1 MAAAGLL
8 LVSGAL
14 ATAGI
19 GQAAGDAAPVVFS
32 GEATA
37 SGVRVTIQAPEAPLT
52 NTPFD
57 AGAPT
62 AYAQLD
68 TIGGTSAY
76 AAYPFPGTVFQSGP
90 GIAVGLLNQSGVPVP
105 SPPGFPNYVASDS
118 TTPSAESGSGPYHL
132 KATSSPT
139 KADALATGGIHSDGN
154 AGSSGSSAGLAT
166 ATATVESLG
175 AAAGAVATAVSS
187 SQALTTGPLTIGS
200 VRSRVTVKLTADGT
214 ATPTT
219 ELAVTGVRI
228 AGVPVSVTQDGLAA
242 AGTTV
247 PFTTDPA
254 LTAALAKAGLT
265 AELVAGWQLEKG
277 AIAPA
282 VRITAPV
289 PTPGLGNG
297 TGTLI
302 LVLGGAS
309 AAFSSFVPP
318 VPDVVPPVV
327 GGGAGGGA
335 GGNGPDATAA
345 SGEAPESSAVGPSA
359 ASRGSAT
366 GASGAFPALAPDQTA
381 GTGSPTGAAGA
392 GAGSA
397 AGPADVALRP
407 GGAAAGR
414 PVASLRDLSE
424 PFDIRHLYLA
434 AAALTLLILG
444 LATLLGHLGV
454 RSP

>member
-1 MAAAGLL
+1 MGVAGLL
-8 LVSGAL
+8 LVAGAL

-19 GQAAGDAAPVVFS
+19 GQASGNPAPLVFS

-37 SGVRVTIQAPEAPLT
+37 SGVRVTIQAPDAPLT

-62 AYAQLD
+62 GYAQLD

-76 AAYPFPGTVFQSGP
+76 AAYPFPGALFQSGP

-105 SPPGFPNYVASDS
+105 SPPGFPNYVASDG

-139 KADALATGGIHSDGN
+139 KADALATGGIKSDGGN
-154 AGSSGSSAGLAT
+154 AGLAT

-175 AAAGAVATAVSS
+175 AAAGAVATALSTNE
-187 SQALTTGPLTIGS
+187 ALTIGPLTIGS
-200 VRSRVTVKLTADGT
+200 VRSRVTVNLAPDGT

-219 ELAVTGVRI
+219 ELAVSGVEI
-228 AGVPVSVTQDGLAA
+228 AGVPISVTQDGLAA
-242 AGTTV
+242 GGATV

-254 LTAALAKAGLT
+254 LTAALAQAGLG
-265 AELVAGWQLEKG
+265 AELVAGRQLEKG

-289 PTPGLGNG
+289 PTPGLGDG
-297 TGTLI
+297 TGEMI

-309 AAFSSFVPP
+309 AAFSSFVAPIPDLIPP
-318 VPDVVPPVV
+318 VTGDTFGGGTV
-327 GGGAGGGA
+327 GGADGNAVSAGD
-335 GGNGPDATAA
+335 DADSLT
-345 SGEAPESSAVGPSA
+345 SGPSN
-359 ASRGSAT
+359 ST
-366 GASGAFPALAPDQTA
+366 
-381 GTGSPTGAAGA
+381 

-397 AGPADVALRP
+397 RAGSTGGGSAGFTAPAGEAAGNTDSAAGSGSRAAPSEIALRP
-407 GGAAAGR
+407 GGSAAGA
-414 PVASLRDLSE
+414 PAGSLRELSE
-424 PFDIRHLYLA
+424 PFDIRHLDLVA
-434 AAALTLLILG
+434 SALTFLTLG
-444 LATLLGHLGV
+444 LATLLRHLGV
-454 RSP
+454 RSA